1 MPSVK
6 KCITSIVKYNYLALL
21 KKNLSSL
28 IYAIYF
34 ALARFKITAQSFDKM
49 FKEKQNFQSE
59 MQNFDFSSSPETL
72 TRIHWGWRFYINTI
86 FLKKPFL
93 IKIGDHNYSS
103 ESMLKFLAAD
113 LVHFSTDPDPGQALE
128 NQRIRT
134 RNQSFIEIK
143 EPFFSAIFF
152 IIRYNNYNTSQTYL
166 NIFEM
171 VVSIKWFKVGSKE
184 GSGSYWLKIQ
194 WSNLLRILT
203 PDKITYVSD

>member
-72 TRIHWGWRFYINTI
+72 TRIH
-86 FLKKPFL
+86 
-93 IKIGDHNYSS
+93 
-103 ESMLKFLAAD
+103 
-113 LVHFSTDPDPGQALE
+113 
-128 NQRIRT
+128 
-134 RNQSFIEIK
+134 
-143 EPFFSAIFF
+143 
-152 IIRYNNYNTSQTYL
+152 
-166 NIFEM
+166 
-171 VVSIKWFKVGSKE
+171 
-184 GSGSYWLKIQ
+184 
-194 WSNLLRILT
+194 
-203 PDKITYVSD
+203 